1 MAGSPWQQVGNRE
14 WKKVGADLNGRGP
27 TISQMVR
34 NEQSNSGRR
43 WKVKNWCG
51 EWRTQFQSG
60 ADLNGREPERKRGR
74 QG

>member
-34 NEQSNSGRR
+34 NEQINSGRR
-43 WKVKNWCG
+43 WRVENWCG
-51 EWRTQFQSG
+51 ANEEPNQSG
-60 ADLNGREPERKRGR
+60 RWKVIPIGG
-74 QG
+74 